1 MFAVRFLERAEKVT
15 KTDVVVKVRHWL
27 PLVGELHRGEDV
39 VVRKHATVAELAASV
54 WELKRFDSVA
64 GAEDGV
70 SGAMLMARSH
80 ISSANHMDLRK
91 RALAAAKGSSGRIFS
106 GWKCPAAMGPVKEAV
121 ERIIESGEAQG
132 LCLRGGCAVKV
143 RGETVVVAKTPL
155 GLLRDG
161 EVFFT
166 TWASRKGLVQWR
178 ATNGEGGGASER
190 RRIWVAAT

>member
-1 MFAVRFLERAEKVT
+1 MERTVGRGRKLTDETMFAVRFLERAEKVT

-91 RALAAAKGSSGRIFS
+91 RALAAAKGSSGRMIQWVEMPSRDGASERGGGENSEPQGGS
-106 GWKCPAAMGPVKEAV
+106 GT
-121 ERIIESGEAQG
+121 
-132 LCLRGGCAVKV
+132 LCLRGGCACK
-143 RGETVVVAKTPL
+143 
-155 GLLRDG
+155 
-161 EVFFT
+161 
-166 TWASRKGLVQWR
+166 
-178 ATNGEGGGASER
+178 SER
-190 RRIWVAAT
+190 RDCCHEDTSGIAS